1 MLAVMHL
8 LPRVA
13 CVASFSV
20 GPPPQSSQVLARDQR
35 GVQWWEC
42 EMAQGQEVGHSQ
54 TALVRPWVSRGPGML
69 TCNGRLEEYPPKASA
84 FLGLSL
90 AAWLGPSC
98 FSATGSTVQLLFLL
112 LFDQRQ
118 PLLLRHSGK
127 KEFDLVS
134 VPWLVGAEP

>member
-1 MLAVMHL
+1 MLAVMHV

-13 CVASFSV
+13 CVASFPV

-98 FSATGSTVQLLFLL
+98 FSATGSTVQLLFVL
-112 LFDQRQ
+112 LFDQRL
-118 PLLLRHSGK
+118 LLLRHSGK
-127 KEFDLVS
+127 KEFDVVS
-134 VPWLVGAEP
+134 VPLLVGAEP

>member
-1 MLAVMHL
+1 M
-8 LPRVA
+8 
-13 CVASFSV
+13 
-20 GPPPQSSQVLARDQR
+20 LARDQR

-69 TCNGRLEEYPPKASA
+69 TCNGGLEGYPPKASA
-84 FLGLSL
+84 FLGLPL

-112 LFDQRQ
+112 LFDLTATTAAAKAFREE
-118 PLLLRHSGK
+118 R
-127 KEFDLVS
+127 V
-134 VPWLVGAEP
+134 

>member
-98 FSATGSTVQLLFLL
+98 FSATGSTVQLLFVL
-112 LFDQRQ
+112 LFDQRL
-118 PLLLRHSGK
+118 LLLRHSGK
-127 KEFDLVS
+127 KEFDVVS
-134 VPWLVGAEP
+134 VPLLVGAEP

>member
-1 MLAVMHL
+1 MLAVMHV
-8 LPRVA
+8 LPCVA
-13 CVASFSV
+13 CVASLSV

-98 FSATGSTVQLLFLL
+98 FSATGSTVQLLFVL
-112 LFDQRQ
+112 LFDQRL
-118 PLLLRHSGK
+118 LLLRHSGK
-127 KEFDLVS
+127 KEFDVVS
-134 VPWLVGAEP
+134 VPLLVGAEP